1 MNSQQHAEAS
11 CVIAGRRLGKQQLIM
26 SNLYKGRLS
35 AVQRDTLFVLQ
46 LLREKG
52 KTGPIPGVDILAIIN
67 KRRDNKIAPTNF
79 RASCHTLVE
88 RQLLLKYR
96 SSSLQLA
103 FALSDDGKALAELVY
118 EDRMK

>member
-1 MNSQQHAEAS
+1 MPDMN
-11 CVIAGRRLGKQQLIM
+11 
-26 SNLYKGRLS
+26 KGRLS

-52 KTGPIPGVDILAIIN
+52 RTGPIPGVDILAIIN
-67 KRRDNKIAPTNF
+67 KRRDNKIAATNF
-79 RASCHTLVE
+79 RASCHTLVD

-118 EDRMK
+118 AEKMKDINVEQ